1 MNNHNAKKSRV
12 TEAVGGFHYPQE
24 TATLAYSSSHAPLT
38 APDWPPGQF
47 LLRSDTAPIGAWMSD
62 DLDAVLKQRGP
73 GGPQGLV
80 VVGWYS
86 QPERPLALRAA
97 LREIAVLQRRMTLRQ
112 IARVGDLAGQK

>member
-1 MNNHNAKKSRV
+1 MHPWR
-12 TEAVGGFHYPQE
+12 
-24 TATLAYSSSHAPLT
+24 PLIG
-38 APDWPPGQF
+38 PPGQF
-47 LLRSDTAPIGAWMSD
+47 LLRSDTAPIGAWLSD
-62 DLDAVLKQRGP
+62 DLEAVLKQRGP

-86 QPERPLALRAA
+86 QSEKPLALPAA

>member
-24 TATLAYSSSHAPLT
+24 TATLAYSSSHAPL
-38 APDWPPGQF
+38 AAADWPHGQF

-97 LREIAVLQRRMTLRQ
+97 LREIAVLRRRMTLRQ
-112 IARVGDLAGQK
+112 LETWQG